1 MLVGSQITN
10 SLPFATKM
18 SWFGLGGGGGNKDE
32 DKSSSYSPS
41 SYETETNYGAAPDFA
56 AQQRSAGGGA
66 GGSLEQELMLEQQK
80 MLVQAVMFKLT
91 EAAFQKCVE
100 KPSSSLSS
108 SETSCIK
115 AVTGKYLDTS
125 EVILSRMSK

>member
-1 MLVGSQITN
+1 
-10 SLPFATKM
+10 M
-18 SWFGLGGGGGNKDE
+18 SWFGLGGGGSKDE

-41 SYETETNYGAAPDFA
+41 SYETETNYGSAPDFA
-56 AQQRSAGGGA
+56 AQQRPGGA

-108 SETSCIK
+108 SETSCIR

>member
-1 MLVGSQITN
+1 M
-10 SLPFATKM
+10 
-18 SWFGLGGGGGNKDE
+18 GGGGKKDE
-32 DKSSSYSPS
+32 DNSSSYNPN
-41 SYETETNYGAAPDFA
+41 SYDATESNFGAAPDFA
-56 AQQRSAGGGA
+56 AQQRGGGGA
-66 GGSLEQELMLEQQK
+66 GGSSLEQELMMEQQK

-108 SETSCIK
+108 SETSCIR